1 MTKKKRYTLRFLLR
15 LTTLPFLIVV
25 YFFKKMLWS
34 YVTKKKPFIEWV
46 VLILSIAIV
55 VLVISG
61 IFRGDFKP
69 GKDSQDQLS
78 KSKQPKKH

>member
-1 MTKKKRYTLRFLLR
+1 
-15 LTTLPFLIVV
+15 
-25 YFFKKMLWS
+25 MLWS